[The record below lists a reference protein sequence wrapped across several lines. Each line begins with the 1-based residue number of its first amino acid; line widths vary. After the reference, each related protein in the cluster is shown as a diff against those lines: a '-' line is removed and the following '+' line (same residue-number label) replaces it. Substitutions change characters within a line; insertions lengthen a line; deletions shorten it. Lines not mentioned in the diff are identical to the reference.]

1 MSLNVVIPDTFNG
14 PLGLLHS
21 LIVRDEID
29 IYDIPIARLAASYC
43 EEIAK
48 MAVID
53 IDEGTEFL
61 DLASRLQDIKLRML
75 LPPEERPDGGED
87 EEELD
92 DPRSGLV
99 ESLLEYRRFK
109 DAARLLGEL
118 AEEQERRYP
127 RVSPRM
133 QFRFVEPEEEDA
145 NDGVG
150 LLLAMQSMLD
160 RLSAPEVIESR
171 EIPIATRIEQIREVL
186 LRRETARFSFLLS
199 SAPDRREIVAFF
211 IAILELIRRGE
222 LRARQTD
229 NFSDIILERRRPDR
243 NIAGAVCF
251 ARARTTRCF
260 PAAMPRRTKTAIQP
274 GAKRGPFPA
283 AAPAS
288 RARSRREKPEG
299 KRMRVF
305 PAATAVIAPKTRR
318 AP

>member
-29 IYDIPIARLAASYC
+29 IYDIPIAGLTASYC
-43 EEIAK
+43 AEIEK

-75 LPPEERPDGGED
+75 LPPEERP
-87 EEELD
+87 EEEEEDGEID
-92 DPRSGLV
+92 DPRSSLV

-127 RVSPRM
+127 RVSPKM
-133 QFRFVEPEEEDA
+133 RFHFVDPDEDA
-145 NDGVG
+145 DADGGIG
-150 LLLAMQSMLD
+150 LLMAMQSMLD

-186 LRRETARFSFLLS
+186 SKRETSRFSLLLS
-199 SAPDRREIVAFF
+199 TNPARGEIVAFF
-211 IAILELIRRGE
+211 IAVLELIRRGE

-229 NFSDIILERRRPDR
+229 NFSDIVLERREPERR
-243 NIAGAVCF
+243 EAGAAGGRRA
-251 ARARTTRCF
+251 ARPLRMTACF
-260 PAAMPRRTKTAIQP
+260 PSARRLFPPEREEKPAGEKHAPFPCAFSGFGAGHSKSMKQAAR
-274 GAKRGPFPA
+274 PFPA
-283 AAPAS
+283 AG
-288 RARSRREKPEG
+288 R
-299 KRMRVF
+299 
-305 PAATAVIAPKTRR
+305 
-318 AP
+318 